1 MARRRLLTREAL
13 ARHYEPSVDDREITR
28 HFTLSQDD
36 FDLIATRRGET
47 SRLGFAMVMLYM
59 RWPGRV
65 LESHRLPFCHLLRGS
80 STCPLGSGPITDVV
94 TKPVDPIWPT

>member
-47 SRLGFAMVMLYM
+47 SRLVFTMVMLYM

-65 LESHRLPFCHLLRGS
+65 LESGETP
-80 STCPLGSGPITDVV
+80 PAPI
-94 TKPVDPIWPT
+94 